1 MVDTTRK
8 QEVLRWTTNV
18 FGRWKGKERKS
29 MNKDENKD
37 EKHGIFGSKESRLS

>member
-18 FGRWKGKERKS
+18 FGKWKGEERKS
-29 MNKDENKD
+29 MKKD
-37 EKHGIFGSKESRLS
+37 EKGIGHGIFGSKESRLS